1 MCEWSL
7 ILFKFPEEIIVVNMD
22 TDPGF
27 KKMDTVV
34 KLDSVSVICFNVN
47 SKNLIQQH
55 LFIIHLFS
63 LVFWCCGED
72 WGKQLSFCALKF
84 ILDMS
89 DIWKIL

>member
-34 KLDSVSVICFNVN
+34 KLDSVSVISLMPVQRI
-47 SKNLIQQH
+47 SE
-55 LFIIHLFS
+55 FIS
-63 LVFWCCGED
+63 T
-72 WGKQLSFCALKF
+72 
-84 ILDMS
+84 
-89 DIWKIL
+89 

>member
-34 KLDSVSVICFNVN
+34 KLDSVSVIFINVS
-47 SKNLIQQH
+47 SKNLRIQQH

-63 LVFWCCGED
+63 LEFWCCGED
-72 WGKQLSFCALKF
+72 WGK
-84 ILDMS
+84 
-89 DIWKIL
+89 